1 MHGQDAIELRF
12 SEHGSGPAVVLLH
25 GFPLDRSMWDDQV
38 PALAERYRTIVPD
51 LRGHGVTDAPP
62 GPFTMEQHVADVVAL
77 LDRLGL
83 ERVALVG
90 LSMGGYITMNF
101 LARRPERVWAVV
113 LADTRPQEDASET
126 KQARAAQARL
136 VQTEGLEPF
145 IEQQLPR
152 MFAAATLRDRP
163 DLADRYREIVRRAR
177 PNAVAA
183 ALEGLAARPDT
194 TATLRTVA
202 CPALVIVGSE
212 DLATPAADSHLM
224 AELIPDA
231 RLEVIEGVGHMSN
244 MEAPERF
251 NAALL
256 SFLEGTAPHP

>member
-1 MHGQDAIELRF
+1 MHGQEAIELRF
-12 SEHGSGPAVVLLH
+12 SEDGSGPAVVLLH
-25 GFPLDRSMWDDQV
+25 GFPLDRSMWNEQV

-51 LRGHGVTDAPP
+51 LRGHGETDAPP

-101 LARRPERVWAVV
+101 LARHPERVWAVV
-113 LADTRPQEDASET
+113 LADTRPQEDGPET
-126 KQARAAQARL
+126 KQVRAAQARL

-145 IEQQLPR
+145 IEQQVPR
-152 MFAAATLRDRP
+152 MFAAATLHDRP
-163 DLADRYREIVRRAR
+163 DLADRYREIVRRGR

-183 ALEGLAARPDT
+183 ALDGLAARPDT
-194 TATLRTVA
+194 TATLRTLA
-202 CPALVIVGSE
+202 CPALVIVGAE
-212 DLATPAADSHLM
+212 DVATPAADSHLM
-224 AELIPDA
+224 AELIPNA

-256 SFLEGTAPHP
+256 SFLAGAATS